1 MCLKPYYVHFLMS
14 KKSKDIL
21 DIDDQST
28 TYVFESK
35 GTQALFFNLFKNINM
50 LNQFKQCME
59 E

>member
-35 GTQALFFNLFKNINM
+35 GTSALFFNLFKNINM
-50 LNQFKQCME
+50 LN
-59 E
+59 